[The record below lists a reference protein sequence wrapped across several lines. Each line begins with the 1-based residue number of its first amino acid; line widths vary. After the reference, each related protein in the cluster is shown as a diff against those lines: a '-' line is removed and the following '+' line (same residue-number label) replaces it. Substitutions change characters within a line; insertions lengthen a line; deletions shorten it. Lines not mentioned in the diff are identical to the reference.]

1 MTMTRR
7 PLRTFTL
14 AVAALALL
22 GFSLFV
28 LAGLPGAARSQS
40 DVRIDI
46 TSGGRRIRIHCE
58 ALTAAGDKNPRVA
71 SAVADEILANDLE
84 HSAVFTVSR
93 GWRQGEK
100 AFDVQGVVTGRW
112 EVRGNRITLTGDVG
126 DFPAR
131 RSIFHREYRGTTD
144 EARVLVHRLAD
155 DIVQQFTGE
164 AGVSNSEFAFVA
176 QRGREKELYVMD
188 QDGANVHALTA
199 DRSIALS
206 PAWAFDGSLVLF
218 TSYRSGNGPQIF
230 VTPSGGGRVYLI
242 SGRSGI
248 NTAAS
253 YSPDGHDIVC
263 TLSQDG
269 NSEIYLLDARGG
281 NPRRLTQN
289 SAIDTSPC
297 WSPTGRE
304 IAFTSDRGGVPQV
317 YVMDR
322 EGGNVRR
329 LNYDVEYTDS
339 PAWSPRGDRIAFV
352 ARTGDG
358 FDIWLVNPDGSLPR
372 LLVTGGSN
380 ENPHW
385 SADGRQLVFASDRGG
400 VRSLFVSDL
409 SDRPPRR
416 LDTGGLPASSP
427 AWSPRLTR

>member
-1 MTMTRR
+1 MTPR

-14 AVAALALL
+14 AAAAFALL
-22 GFSLFV
+22 GFSVFV

-100 AFDVQGVVTGRW
+100 AFDVQGVVTGKW
-112 EVRGNRITLTGDVG
+112 DVRANRLTLTGDVG

-131 RSIFHREYRGTTD
+131 RSIFHREYKGTTD

-164 AGVSNSEFAFVA
+164 AGVSNSQIAFVA
-176 QRGREKELYVMD
+176 KRGREKELYVMD

-242 SGRSGI
+242 SGRPGI

-269 NSEIYLLDARGG
+269 NSEIYVLDARGG

-289 SAIDTSPC
+289 RAIDTSPC

-322 EGGNVRR
+322 EGGNLRR
-329 LNYDVEYTDS
+329 LTYEINFTDS
-339 PAWSPRGDRIAFV
+339 PAWSPRGDRIAV
-352 ARTGDG
+352 VSRTGGVLD
-358 FDIWLVNPDGSLPR
+358 V
-372 LLVTGGSN
+372 VGG
-380 ENPHW
+380 
-385 SADGRQLVFASDRGG
+385 
-400 VRSLFVSDL
+400 
-409 SDRPPRR
+409 
-416 LDTGGLPASSP
+416 
-427 AWSPRLTR
+427 